1 MGLRRR
7 RLDRRRWEWF
17 GGERQ
22 GVCSY
27 AATLWRYWAS
37 LLMMACSLRYG
48 LYLFFFFEWIR
59 YALIIVITTYYYYT
73 RWIIL
78 HLSKLSWINDFIV
91 FTPFFWSPLSLFIEF
106 CFLYTDVW
114 LISQTEIF
122 KHLIAIL
129 PYVIV
134 TFKFWMVTAVWA
146 VHVLY
151 TEWVLSVYKVV
162 KIGSVHFIRGM

>member
-91 FTPFFWSPLSLFIEF
+91 FTPFFLVSSFSIYRILFFIHR
-106 CFLYTDVW
+106 CMIDQSNRN
-114 LISQTEIF
+114 IQTSYSHF
-122 KHLIAIL
+122 AICHSH
-129 PYVIV
+129 I
-134 TFKFWMVTAVWA
+134 
-146 VHVLY
+146 
-151 TEWVLSVYKVV
+151 
-162 KIGSVHFIRGM
+162 